1 MEEPVL
7 NSDRLILREFKDSD
21 LEAVHAYGSDIEVV
35 RYMEW
40 GPNTRAES
48 EDFLARAKSE
58 SLKDPRALYELAVI
72 EAATD
77 ELIGGIGLHTK
88 GMQAMLGYCFA
99 RPAWGKGF
107 ATEAAQLL
115 VDYGFNTLGLHRIWA
130 KCDTENIS
138 SLRVL
143 EKIGM
148 RQEGCLKHD
157 CQIRG
162 EWRDNALFAILEDDW
177 VSAVE

>member
-1 MEEPVL
+1 ML
-7 NSDRLILREFKDSD
+7 NSDRLTLREFKDSD
-21 LEAVHAYGSDIEVV
+21 LEAVHSYGSDIEVV

-40 GPNTRAES
+40 GPNSRTDS
-48 EDFLARAKSE
+48 EDFLARAKAE
-58 SLKDPRALYELAVI
+58 LLKGPRAIYEFAVI
-72 EAATD
+72 ETATD

-88 GMQAMLGYCFA
+88 GFQAMLGYCYA

-130 KCDTENIS
+130 KCDTENIPS
-138 SLRVL
+138 IRVL

-148 RQEGCLKHD
+148 IQEGCLKHD

-162 EWRDNALFAILEDDW
+162 EWRDNALFAILKE
-177 VSAVE
+177 E

>member
-1 MEEPVL
+1 ML

-21 LEAVHAYGSDIEVV
+21 LEPVHAYGSDIEVV